1 MSRRHQDRL
10 ALTLRDVDRAIG
22 KRNGTAAQL
31 VSRGHLHA
39 VPFFGELR
47 VPLEEVQRFVASGIT
62 PEGRRPRARP
72 VRDNGRDTDPHRP
85 GEPVMTRIPRR
96 PDLVAVSGRT
106 LDAFGLHTA
115 THYSLGG
122 SIVCEHGELRVEP
135 DGSLFLRPSPLPWT
149 RPSAAALPHLPVRR

>member
-72 VRDNGRDTDPHRP
+72 VRDNGRDTDP
-85 GEPVMTRIPRR
+85 I
-96 PDLVAVSGRT
+96 
-106 LDAFGLHTA
+106 GLEN
-115 THYSLGG
+115 L
-122 SIVCEHGELRVEP
+122 
-135 DGSLFLRPSPLPWT
+135 
-149 RPSAAALPHLPVRR
+149 